1 MEEKI
6 LEDGL
11 SGPVMCGGRAL
22 QVEGTLGKED
32 AGKIWGSVDKN
43 SVWHESSMR
52 GEGVCIIGITWGQFF
67 IV

>member
-1 MEEKI
+1 
-6 LEDGL
+6 
-11 SGPVMCGGRAL
+11 MCGGRAL